1 MPNNTAKNRDK
12 PNTTDK
18 PEKRPP
24 EPPANALAYSW
35 AQGAHITGLSVSSLR
50 RRANEG
56 KLKVVRVAGRTLIPA
71 ADLKRL
77 VGADG

>member
-1 MPNNTAKNRDK
+1 MQANPAKNRG
-12 PNTTDK
+12 NK
-18 PEKRPP
+18 PEKRPA
-24 EPPANALAYSW
+24 EPPTNALAYSW

-56 KLKVVRVAGRTLIPA
+56 KLKVVRIAGRTLIPA

-77 VGADG
+77 VGAEAAQ